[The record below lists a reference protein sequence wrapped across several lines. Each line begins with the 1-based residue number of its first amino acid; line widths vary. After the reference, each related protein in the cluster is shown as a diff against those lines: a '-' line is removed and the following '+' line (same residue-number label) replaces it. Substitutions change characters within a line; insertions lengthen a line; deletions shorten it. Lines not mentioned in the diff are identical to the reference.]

1 MKCVN
6 CNLLINIIY
15 LLGLGNEKSYKR
27 IQSKKRRKCTSTE
40 V

>member
-6 CNLLINIIY
+6 CNLLIIY

-40 V
+40 I